1 MREFMGFMADS
12 KIAAPPGGR
21 DVLHK
26 YVRAPKVLYLILRC
40 VSNDLQNLPIPM
52 PAGDSKRKVS
62 V

>member
-26 YVRAPKVLYLILRC
+26 YVRAPKVF
-40 VSNDLQNLPIPM
+40 VSYFEM
-52 PAGDSKRKVS
+52 RFK
-62 V
+62 